1 MLYYNKSIMEISLF
15 RSTSLRL
22 KPLARLFII
31 LLISIHFLAGC
42 SPGPAP
48 IQETNP
54 AMEQATHSVLPDSP
68 TQEAS
73 PQQATSPTQ
82 SDQVADENAI
92 CIPRGDSS
100 SILEGPFD
108 TYPFAIQK
116 FLNEGGWVDDLDK
129 ALYAAEIASLP
140 VPVGVADITGN
151 GFEEVVVS
159 IFDPG
164 SVNMPPAGM
173 LLIYTCDR
181 QEFRLIYQ
189 EDSQPPDG
197 APVIRFLQDLNA
209 DGVSELV
216 VSSASCGAHTCF
228 ERVQVIGWDGSQFIN
243 LLEGDTDDL
252 PYPTIYLE
260 PSTKEG
266 IYNLLISGSGFGSVG
281 AGPQRN
287 IMRIWSF
294 DQDTQRWR
302 VDSTQYEPSVYR
314 IHILHDAGAAAK
326 DGDYQQ
332 ALMLYNRAISD
343 TTLDDWVDPALEKA
357 WISAFARYQLVA
369 IYSLLDR
376 DSFAST
382 ILGEM
387 EKAYPQDSPQHGYF
401 QMAAAYLDSFMEEGA
416 EAGCA
421 AAIEFV
427 TAHPELLDPLG
438 PQIFGY
444 GNPAYTLEDICP

>member
-1 MLYYNKSIMEISLF
+1 MLYYKKSIMEISLS
-15 RSTSLRL
+15 RSTPLQL
-22 KPLARLFII
+22 KPPARLSII
-31 LLISIHFLAGC
+31 LLISISFLTGC
-42 SPGPAP
+42 SPESAS
-48 IQETNP
+48 IQGTIP
-54 AMEQATHSVLPDSP
+54 AMEPATHSVQPDSP
-68 TQEAS
+68 TEVAS
-73 PQQATSPTQ
+73 PQQTISPTQ
-82 SDQVADENAI
+82 SGQIDDETAI
-92 CIPRGDSS
+92 CIPRGDSGS
-100 SILEGPFD
+100 LLGGPFD
-108 TYPFAIQK
+108 TYPFAIQQ
-116 FLNEGGWVDDLDK
+116 FLNRGGWVDDLDK
-129 ALYAAEIASLP
+129 ALYDVEIASLP
-140 VPVGVADITGN
+140 VPVAVADMTGN
-151 GFEEVVVS
+151 GFEEMVVS

-164 SVNMPPAGM
+164 SVHLPPAGM

-181 QEFRLIYQ
+181 QEFSLIYQ
-189 EDSQPPDG
+189 EDSRPIGG

-209 DGVSELV
+209 DGISELV

-228 ERVQVIGWDGSQFIN
+228 ERVKVIGWDGSQFIN
-243 LLEGDTDDL
+243 RLEGDTDDL

-266 IYNLLISGSGFGSVG
+266 IFNLLISGSGFGSVG

-287 IMRIWSF
+287 ITRIWSF
-294 DQDTQRWR
+294 DQNTQRWR
-302 VDSTQYEPSVYR
+302 VDSTQFEPSAYR

-369 IYSLLDR
+369 IYSMLDR
-376 DSFAST
+376 ITFAST

-387 EKAYPQDSPQHGYF
+387 EKAYPQDSQQHGYF
-401 QMAAAYLDSFMEEGA
+401 QMAAAYLDSYMEEGA

-421 AAIEFV
+421 AAIEYA
-427 TAHPELLDPLG
+427 TAHPDILDPLG

-444 GNPAYTLEDICP
+444 GNPAYKQEDICP